1 MGSTSAKLLK
11 TRISVPLILTLSIIP
26 DADIFLE
33 RVGIPFLEHRG
44 VTHSVVVTLVVF
56 VPFFAV
62 YRKVAVPYFLAL
74 ISHALMG
81 DYLTGNVRLLWPLMQ
96 EFRFGVDGYRIDI
109 RSPVNIA
116 LEWTLFVLI
125 LAVMMKSGD
134 ILDFF
139 RRNKSNLILAVPIFT
154 VLMPTFLSV
163 PLEVPLWLVPPHISL
178 TLLFFV
184 AILIEIRGLFKSV
197 F

>member
-26 DADIFLE
+26 DADILLE

-44 VTHSVVVTLVVF
+44 VTHSVVVTLIVF

-74 ISHALMG
+74 ISHALIG

-96 EFRFGVDGYRIDI
+96 EFRFSVNGYGIDI
-109 RSPVNIA
+109 RSPVNIV
-116 LEWTLFVLI
+116 LEWTLFMLMMI
-125 LAVMMKSGD
+125 MMMKSGD
-134 ILDFF
+134 ILGFF
-139 RRNKSNLILAVPIFT
+139 RQRKSNLILAIPIFT
-154 VLMPTFLSV
+154 VLLPTFLSV
-163 PLEVPLWLVPPHISL
+163 PLEVPLWLVPPHIFL
-178 TLLFFV
+178 TLLFLVSIF
-184 AILIEIRGLFKSV
+184 IELRGLLKSV
-197 F
+197 L

>member
-26 DADIFLE
+26 DADILLE

-44 VTHSVVVTLVVF
+44 ITHSIVVTLIVF

-74 ISHALMG
+74 ISHALIG

-96 EFRFGVDGYRIDI
+96 EFRLGVNGYRIGI
-109 RSPVNIA
+109 RTPVNIA
-116 LEWTLFVLI
+116 LEWTLFVLM
-125 LAVMMKSGD
+125 LVVMMKSGD

-139 RRNKSNLILAVPIFT
+139 RQRKSNLILAVPIFT

-163 PLEVPLWLVPPHISL
+163 PLEVPLWLVPPHIFL
-178 TLLFFV
+178 TFLFFV
-184 AILIEIRGLFKSV
+184 AILMELRGLLKSV